1 MTSTLAGCKVAV
13 LALDGFGQAEP
24 IEPRR
29 ALTEAG
35 ATVHVISARAG
46 KVQGYRHVDKGDRV
60 DVDATF
66 DPRAPDLSS
75 PFRDGTS
82 TRQCAQGLVMNGIVK
97 VFMPRA
103 AYEDSLMHIT
113 FTDDAPVFDGSSL
126 TVRFNACV
134 DGEPVACAI
143 SAEALE
149 DHFGADSPLEDA
161 LIGAYERGRARIRSV
176 CAEALDQNAGESVIL
191 HSGLFRVEGMESDR
205 RLKT

>member
-1 MTSTLAGCKVAV
+1 V
-13 LALDGFGQAEP
+13 E
-24 IEPRR
+24 
-29 ALTEAG
+29 
-35 ATVHVISARAG
+35 
-46 KVQGYRHVDKGDRV
+46 KGDRV

-75 PFRDGTS
+75 PSRDGTS
-82 TRQCAQGLVMNGIVK
+82 TRQCAQGFVMNGIVK

-149 DHFGADSPLEDA
+149 DHFGADSPLEDT

-176 CAEALDQNAGESVIL
+176 CAEALDQNAGKSVIL

>member
-1 MTSTLAGCKVAV
+1 MANTVAGCKVAV
-13 LALDGFGQAEP
+13 LALNGFEQAEL

-29 ALTEAG
+29 APMEAG
-35 ATVHVISARAG
+35 ATAHVSSARAA
-46 KVQGYRHVDKGDRV
+46 KIQGFRHVDKGDRV
-60 DVDATF
+60 DIDATF
-66 DPRAPDLSS
+66 DPLAPGHSS
-75 PFRDGTS
+75 PSRDGTT
-82 TRQCAQGLVMNGIVK
+82 TRQCAQGFVMNGIVK

-161 LIGAYERGRARIRSV
+161 LLGAYERGRARIRSV
-176 CAEALDQNAGESVIL
+176 CAEALDQNSGESVIL